1 MPEDNR
7 VGIEIPETDIAEIN
21 AAIETIK
28 AKLQQYLIALTPEE
42 RKALP
47 KMSDKTIPF
56 VDKALDYAETS
67 SQFAPQ
73 YMNVPE
79 MKIDVTAVHLLTS
92 FFRPL
97 EQLTSGLDD
106 TIMLSGSEAYV
117 ASLSYYNSVK
127 MAAKMNI
134 PDAKPIY
141 DDLKER
147 FMNRSKPT
155 TVPQSN

>member
-1 MPEDNR
+1 MPEDNS
-7 VGIEIPETDIAEIN
+7 VAIQIPEADVAEIN
-21 AAIETIK
+21 AAIETLK
-28 AKLQQYLIALTPEE
+28 TKLQPYLIALTPEE
-42 RKALP
+42 RRTLP

-56 VDKALDYAETS
+56 VDKALDYAENS
-67 SQFAPQ
+67 PQFAPQ

-79 MKIDVTAVHLLTS
+79 MKVDVSAVHTLTG

-97 EQLTSGLDD
+97 EQLISGLDD

-117 ASLSYYNSVK
+117 AALSYYNSVK
-127 MAAKMNI
+127 LAAKMNI

-147 FMNRSKPT
+147 FKNRSNAAPE
-155 TVPQSN
+155 PEG